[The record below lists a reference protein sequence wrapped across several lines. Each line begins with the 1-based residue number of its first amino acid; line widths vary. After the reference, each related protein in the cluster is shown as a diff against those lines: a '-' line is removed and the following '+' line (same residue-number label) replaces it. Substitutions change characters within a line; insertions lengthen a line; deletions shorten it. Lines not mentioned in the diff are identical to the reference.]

1 MEFLYELGLFAA
13 QTLLIVVA
21 IVAIILVIAGAA
33 GQKNKSPEEGYI
45 EVKSMNDRFDA
56 YTAAIRDLSETD
68 EASKLRAKHDKK
80 AAKAKA
86 KAEKARLKGAE
97 RKGAEKDA
105 VQSIDIGSERPRT
118 FVLDFEGDV
127 MASQVDALREE
138 ISAILPNVQEGD
150 EVVLRLESPGG
161 VVHGYGLAA
170 SQLSRIKD
178 AGVTLVIAV
187 DKVAASGGYMMACVG
202 DRILAA
208 PFAILGSIG
217 VVAQL
222 PNFHRLLKKNDVD
235 FEQFTAGEYKRTV
248 TMFGEN
254 TDKGRRKFENELEET
269 HGLFKQF
276 VAANRPAVDVNKV
289 ATGEVWYG
297 TQALEEGLIDAIS
310 TSDSYLQAQTGERD
324 LFEVH
329 YRRKQKLAERMGFA
343 AELTFD
349 RLITRAWQ
357 KLTESRYF

>member
-21 IVAIILVIAGAA
+21 VVAIVLVIAGVA
-33 GQKNKSPEEGYI
+33 GQKNRSPDEGYI
-45 EVKSMNDRFDA
+45 EVKSVNDRFDV
-56 YTAAIRDLSETD
+56 YTGAIRDLAETE
-68 EASKLRAKHDKK
+68 EASKLREKHQKK
-80 AAKAKA
+80 SAKAKA
-86 KAEKARLKGAE
+86 KAEKARLKAAKKE
-97 RKGAEKDA
+97 ATDS
-105 VQSIDIGSERPRT
+105 VTLVSERPRT

-178 AGVTLVIAV
+178 AGVTLIIAV

-276 VAANRPAVDVNKV
+276 VSANRPAVNVDKV

-297 TQALEEGLIDAIS
+297 SQALSEGLIDAIS
-310 TSDSYLQAQTGERD
+310 TSDSYLQSQAVDRD
-324 LFEVH
+324 VFEVR

-343 AELTFD
+343 AELMVD
-349 RLITRAWQ
+349 RFLLKAWQ
-357 KLTESRYF
+357 RLTESRYL

>member
-13 QTLLIVVA
+13 QTLLIVLAV
-21 IVAIILVIAGAA
+21 IAIILVIAFAA
-33 GQKNKSPEEGYI
+33 GQKNKNPDDGYI
-45 EVKSMNDRFDA
+45 EVKSINDRFDA
-56 YTAAIRDLSETD
+56 YTAAIRDLAETD
-68 EASKLRAKHDKK
+68 EAAKLRAKQDKK
-80 AAKAKA
+80 SAKAKA
-86 KAEKARLKGAE
+86 KAEKARLKT
-97 RKGAEKDA
+97 AEKESGEDPK
-105 VQSIDIGSERPRT
+105 IPSERPRT

-138 ISAILPNVQEGD
+138 ISAILPNAQRGD
-150 EVVLRLESPGG
+150 EVVIRLESPGG

-170 SQLSRIKD
+170 SQLSRVKD
-178 AGVTLVIAV
+178 AGVALVIAV

-276 VAANRPAVDVNKV
+276 VATNRPSVDVDKV

-297 TQALEEGLIDAIS
+297 SQALDEGLIDSIS
-310 TSDSYLQAQTGERD
+310 TSDSYLQSQASERD
-324 LFEVH
+324 LFEVR
-329 YRRKQKLAERMGFA
+329 YRRKQKLAERIGFA
-343 AELTFD
+343 ADLTLD
-349 RLITRAWQ
+349 RILNRAWRR
-357 KLTESRYF
+357 LAESRYLR

>member
-13 QTLLIVVA
+13 QTLLIVIA
-21 IVAIILVIAGAA
+21 IVAVILVLAGAA
-33 GQKNKSPEEGYI
+33 GQKGKSPDEGYI
-45 EVKSMNDRFDA
+45 EVKSINDRFEL

-80 AAKAKA
+80 SAKAKA
-86 KAEKARLKGAE
+86 KAEKTRLKASSKE
-97 RKGAEKDA
+97 SLE
-105 VQSIDIGSERPRT
+105 SLDIASERPRT

-138 ISAILPNVQEGD
+138 ISAILPNAQRGD
-150 EVVLRLESPGG
+150 EVVVRLESPGG

-170 SQLSRIKD
+170 SQLSRVKD

-202 DRILAA
+202 NRILAA

-254 TDKGRRKFENELEET
+254 TDKGRRKFEHELEET

-276 VAANRPAVDVNKV
+276 VASNRPSVDVDKV

-297 TQALEEGLIDAIS
+297 SQALDEALIDAIS
-310 TSDSYLQAQTGERD
+310 TSDSYLQSQTQERD

-329 YRRKQKLAERMGFA
+329 YRRKQTLAERMGFA
-343 AELTFD
+343 AELTID
-349 RLITRAWQ
+349 RFMSRAW
-357 KLTESRYF
+357 KRLTESRYL

>member
-21 IVAIILVIAGAA
+21 VVAIILVVAGAA
-33 GQKNKSPEEGYI
+33 GQKNKSPDEGYI
-45 EVKSMNDRFDA
+45 EVKSINDRFDA

-80 AAKAKA
+80 SAKAKA
-86 KAEKARLKGAE
+86 KAEKARLKML
-97 RKGAEKDA
+97 KDA
-105 VQSIDIGSERPRT
+105 AESIDIASERPRT

-161 VVHGYGLAA
+161 SARVW
-170 SQLSRIKD
+170 LS
-178 AGVTLVIAV
+178 GESVITHQRRGRYAC
-187 DKVAASGGYMMACVG
+187 DRCGQSGGQWRIHDGCVG

-276 VAANRPAVDVNKV
+276 VATNRPAVDVDKV

-297 TQALEEGLIDAIS
+297 SQALDEGLIDAVS

-324 LFEVH
+324 LYEVH
-329 YRRKQKLAERMGFA
+329 YRRKQKFAERMGFA
-343 AELTFD
+343 AELTVD
-349 RLITRAWQ
+349 RLITRVWQ
-357 KLTESRYF
+357 RLTESRYF

>member
-13 QTLLIVVA
+13 QTLLIVIA
-21 IVAIILVIAGAA
+21 IVAIILVLAGAA
-33 GQKNKSPEEGYI
+33 GQKGKSPEEGYI
-45 EVKSMNDRFDA
+45 EVKSINDRFEL

-68 EASKLRAKHDKK
+68 EASKLRAKYDKK
-80 AAKAKA
+80 SAKAKA
-86 KAEKARLKGAE
+86 KAEKTRLKASN
-97 RKGAEKDA
+97 KD
-105 VQSIDIGSERPRT
+105 SLEGLDIASERPRT

-127 MASQVDALREE
+127 IASQVDALREE
-138 ISAILPNVQEGD
+138 ISAILPNAQEGD
-150 EVVLRLESPGG
+150 EVVVRLESPGG

-170 SQLSRIKD
+170 SQLSRVRD

-202 DRILAA
+202 NRILAA

-254 TDKGRRKFENELEET
+254 TDKGRRKFEHELEET

-276 VAANRPAVDVNKV
+276 VASNRPSVDVDRV

-297 TQALEEGLIDAIS
+297 SQALDEGLIDAIS
-310 TSDSYLQAQTGERD
+310 TSDSYLQSQTQERD

-329 YRRKQKLAERMGFA
+329 YRRKQTFAERMGFA
-343 AELTFD
+343 AELTID
-349 RLITRAWQ
+349 RFLSRAW
-357 KLTESRYF
+357 KRFTDSRYL

>member
-21 IVAIILVIAGAA
+21 VAAIILVIAGAA
-33 GQKNKSPEEGYI
+33 GQKNKSPDEGYI
-45 EVKSMNDRFDA
+45 EVKSINDRFDA

-80 AAKAKA
+80 SAKAKA

-97 RKGAEKDA
+97 KDAEKGVAD
-105 VQSIDIGSERPRT
+105 SIDIASERPRT

-138 ISAILPNVQEGD
+138 ISAILPNIQEGD

-276 VAANRPAVDVNKV
+276 VAANRPAIDVDKV

-297 TQALEEGLIDAIS
+297 SQALDEGLIDAIS

-324 LFEVH
+324 LYEVH
-329 YRRKQKLAERMGFA
+329 YRRKQKFAERMGFA
-343 AELTFD
+343 AELTVD
-349 RLITRAWQ
+349 RLITRVWQ
-357 KLTESRYF
+357 RLTESRYF

>member
-1 MEFLYELGLFAA
+1 MRRA
-13 QTLLIVVA
+13 
-21 IVAIILVIAGAA
+21 
-33 GQKNKSPEEGYI
+33 KNKSPDEGYI
-45 EVKSMNDRFDA
+45 EVKSINDRFDA

-80 AAKAKA
+80 FAKTRA
-86 KAEKARLKGAE
+86 KAEKARLKD
-97 RKGAEKDA
+97 AEKDA
-105 VQSIDIGSERPRT
+105 AESIDIASERPRT

-138 ISAILPNVQEGD
+138 ISAILPNIQEGD

-254 TDKGRRKFENELEET
+254 TIRAVVSLRTNWK
-269 HGLFKQF
+269 
-276 VAANRPAVDVNKV
+276 RP
-289 ATGEVWYG
+289 TGFSNSLW
-297 TQALEEGLIDAIS
+297 Q
-310 TSDSYLQAQTGERD
+310 
-324 LFEVH
+324 
-329 YRRKQKLAERMGFA
+329 
-343 AELTFD
+343 LTD
-349 RLITRAWQ
+349 PRCM
-357 KLTESRYF
+357 

>member
-1 MEFLYELGLFAA
+1 LYELGLFAA

-21 IVAIILVIAGAA
+21 ILAVVLVIAGAA
-33 GQKNKSPEEGYI
+33 GQKSKSPDEGYI
-45 EVKSMNDRFDA
+45 EVKSINDRFDA

-68 EASKLRAKHDKK
+68 EASKLRVKYDRKS
-80 AAKAKA
+80 AKAKA
-86 KAEKARLKGAE
+86 KAEKARLKAT
-97 RKGAEKDA
+97 EKDA
-105 VQSIDIGSERPRT
+105 KDAKDNIAITSERPRT

-150 EVVLRLESPGG
+150 EVLLRLESPGG

-208 PFAILGSIG
+208 PFAIIGSIG

-269 HGLFKQF
+269 HGLFKRF
-276 VAANRPAVDVNKV
+276 VAANRPAVDVDQV

-297 TQALEEGLIDAIS
+297 SQALEEGLIDVIS
-310 TSDSYLQAQTGERD
+310 TSDSYLQSQTDERD
-324 LFEVH
+324 LYEVH
-329 YRRKQKLAERMGFA
+329 YRRKQKFAERMGFA
-343 AELTFD
+343 AELTVD

-357 KLTESRYF
+357 RLTESRYF

>member
-33 GQKNKSPEEGYI
+33 GQRNKSPDEGYI
-45 EVKSMNDRFDA
+45 EVKSINDRFDA

-80 AAKAKA
+80 SAKAKA
-86 KAEKARLKGAE
+86 KAEKARLKGANSDPE
-97 RKGAEKDA
+97 DN
-105 VQSIDIGSERPRT
+105 IDIASERPRT

-138 ISAILPNVQEGD
+138 ISAILPNIQEGD
-150 EVVLRLESPGG
+150 EVVLRLDSPGG

-276 VAANRPAVDVNKV
+276 VATNRPAVDVDKV

-297 TQALEEGLIDAIS
+297 SQALQEGLIDVIS
-310 TSDSYLQAQTGERD
+310 TSDSYLQSQTVERD

-329 YRRKQKLAERMGFA
+329 YRRKQKFAERMGFA

-357 KLTESRYF
+357 RLTESRFF

>member
-1 MEFLYELGLFAA
+1 
-13 QTLLIVVA
+13 
-21 IVAIILVIAGAA
+21 
-33 GQKNKSPEEGYI
+33 
-45 EVKSMNDRFDA
+45 
-56 YTAAIRDLSETD
+56 
-68 EASKLRAKHDKK
+68 
-80 AAKAKA
+80 
-86 KAEKARLKGAE
+86 
-97 RKGAEKDA
+97 
-105 VQSIDIGSERPRT
+105 
-118 FVLDFEGDV
+118 

-150 EVVLRLESPGG
+150 EVVIRLESPGG

-178 AGVTLVIAV
+178 AGVTLVVSV

-276 VAANRPAVDVNKV
+276 VATNRPAVDVDQV

-297 TQALEEGLIDAIS
+297 SQALNEGLIDAIS
-310 TSDSYLQAQTGERD
+310 TSDSYLQSQTEDRD

-329 YRRKQKLAERMGFA
+329 YRRKQKFAERMGFA
-343 AELTFD
+343 AEVTFD
-349 RLITRAWQ
+349 RLVTRLWQ
-357 KLTESRYF
+357 RLTESRYL

>member
-1 MEFLYELGLFAA
+1 LEFFYELGLFAA

-21 IVAIILVIAGAA
+21 IVAIIFVVAGAA
-33 GQKNKSPEEGYI
+33 GQKNKSPDEGFI
-45 EVKSMNDRFDA
+45 EVKSINDRFDA

-80 AAKAKA
+80 SAKAKA
-86 KAEKARLKGAE
+86 KAEKARLKDAD
-97 RKGAEKDA
+97 KDSSK
-105 VQSIDIGSERPRT
+105 SIDIVSDRPRT

-138 ISAILPNVQEGD
+138 ISAILPNIQEGD

-276 VAANRPAVDVNKV
+276 VATNRPAVDVDKV

-297 TQALEEGLIDAIS
+297 SQALDEGLIDAVS
-310 TSDSYLQAQTGERD
+310 TSDSYLQAQTSERD
-324 LFEVH
+324 LYEVH

>member
-21 IVAIILVIAGAA
+21 IVAIVLVVAGAA
-33 GQKNKSPEEGYI
+33 GQKNKSPDEGYI
-45 EVKSMNDRFDA
+45 EVKSINDRFDA

-80 AAKAKA
+80 SAKAKA

-97 RKGAEKDA
+97 KDAEKGVAD
-105 VQSIDIGSERPRT
+105 SIDIASERPRT

-138 ISAILPNVQEGD
+138 ISAILPNIQEGD

-276 VAANRPAVDVNKV
+276 VAANRPAIDVDKV

-297 TQALEEGLIDAIS
+297 SQALDEGLIDAIS

-324 LFEVH
+324 LYEVH
-329 YRRKQKLAERMGFA
+329 YRRKQKFAERMGFA
-343 AELTFD
+343 AELTVD
-349 RLITRAWQ
+349 RLITRVWQ
-357 KLTESRYF
+357 RLTESRYF

>member
-21 IVAIILVIAGAA
+21 VVAIVLVIAGVA
-33 GQKNKSPEEGYI
+33 GQKNRSPDEGYI
-45 EVKSMNDRFDA
+45 EVKSVNDRFDV
-56 YTAAIRDLSETD
+56 YTGAIRDLAETE
-68 EASKLRAKHDKK
+68 EASKLREKHQKK
-80 AAKAKA
+80 SAKAKA
-86 KAEKARLKGAE
+86 KAEKARLKAAKKE
-97 RKGAEKDA
+97 AKDS
-105 VQSIDIGSERPRT
+105 VTVVSERPRT

-276 VAANRPAVDVNKV
+276 VSANRPAVNVDKV

-297 TQALEEGLIDAIS
+297 SQALSEGLIDAIS
-310 TSDSYLQAQTGERD
+310 TSDSYLLSQAVDRD
-324 LFEVH
+324 VFEVR

-343 AELTFD
+343 AELMVD
-349 RLITRAWQ
+349 RFLLKAWQ
-357 KLTESRYF
+357 RLTESRYL

>member
-21 IVAIILVIAGAA
+21 IVAIVLVVAGAA
-33 GQKNKSPEEGYI
+33 GQKNKSPDEGYI
-45 EVKSMNDRFDA
+45 EVKSINDRFDA

-80 AAKAKA
+80 SAKAKA

-97 RKGAEKDA
+97 KDAEKGAAD
-105 VQSIDIGSERPRT
+105 SIDLASERPRT
-118 FVLDFEGDV
+118 FVLDFEGDG

-202 DRILAA
+202 DRVLAA

-276 VAANRPAVDVNKV
+276 VATNRPAVDVDKV

-297 TQALEEGLIDAIS
+297 SQALEEGLIDVIS

-324 LFEVH
+324 LYEVH
-329 YRRKQKLAERMGFA
+329 YRRKQKFAERMGFA

-349 RLITRAWQ
+349 RLITRVWQ
-357 KLTESRYF
+357 RLTESRYF

>member
-21 IVAIILVIAGAA
+21 VVAIVLVIAGVA
-33 GQKNKSPEEGYI
+33 GQKNRSPDEGYI
-45 EVKSMNDRFDA
+45 EVKSVNDRFDV
-56 YTAAIRDLSETD
+56 YTGAIRDLAETE
-68 EASKLRAKHDKK
+68 EASKLREKHQKK
-80 AAKAKA
+80 SAKAKA
-86 KAEKARLKGAE
+86 KAEKARLKAAKKE
-97 RKGAEKDA
+97 ATDS
-105 VQSIDIGSERPRT
+105 VTVVSERPRT

-178 AGVTLVIAV
+178 AGVTLIIAV

-276 VAANRPAVDVNKV
+276 VSANRPAVNVDKV

-297 TQALEEGLIDAIS
+297 SQALSEGLIDAIS
-310 TSDSYLQAQTGERD
+310 TSDSYLQSQAVDRD
-324 LFEVH
+324 VFEVR

-343 AELTFD
+343 AELMVD
-349 RLITRAWQ
+349 RFLLKAWQ
-357 KLTESRYF
+357 RLTESRYL

>member
-1 MEFLYELGLFAA
+1 LEFLYELGLFAA

-21 IVAIILVIAGAA
+21 VGAIVLLIAGAA
-33 GQKNKSPEEGYI
+33 GQKGKGPDEGYI
-45 EVKSMNDRFDA
+45 EVKSINDRFDA
-56 YTAAIRDLSETD
+56 YTAAIRDLSETP
-68 EASKLRAKHDKK
+68 EASQLRAKHDKK
-80 AAKAKA
+80 SAKSKV
-86 KAEKARLKGAE
+86 KAEKARLKAS
-97 RKGAEKDA
+97 AQASTDTLNLT
-105 VQSIDIGSERPRT
+105 SERPRT

-150 EVVLRLESPGG
+150 EVLIRLESPGG

-178 AGVTLVIAV
+178 AGVTLVVAV

-276 VAANRPAVDVNKV
+276 VATNRPAVNVDQV

-297 TQALEEGLIDAIS
+297 SQALNEGLIDAIS
-310 TSDSYLQAQTGERD
+310 TSDSYLQSQTEERD

-329 YRRKQKLAERMGFA
+329 YRRKQKFAERMGFA
-343 AELTFD
+343 AEVTFD
-349 RLITRAWQ
+349 RLVMRLWQ
-357 KLTESRYF
+357 RLTESRYL

>member
-21 IVAIILVIAGAA
+21 VVAIILVVAGAA
-33 GQKNKSPEEGYI
+33 GQKNKSPDEGFI
-45 EVKSMNDRFDA
+45 EVKSINDRFDA

-68 EASKLRAKHDKK
+68 EASKLRAKRDKK
-80 AAKAKA
+80 LAKAKA
-86 KAEKARLKGAE
+86 KAEKARLKD
-97 RKGAEKDA
+97 AEKD
-105 VQSIDIGSERPRT
+105 SSENIDIVSDRPRT

-248 TMFGEN
+248 TIFGEN

-276 VAANRPAVDVNKV
+276 VATNRPAVDVDKV

-297 TQALEEGLIDAIS
+297 SQALDEGLIDAVS

-324 LFEVH
+324 LYEVH
-329 YRRKQKLAERMGFA
+329 YRRKQKFAERMGFA
-343 AELTFD
+343 AELTVD
-349 RLITRAWQ
+349 RLITRVWQ
-357 KLTESRYF
+357 RLTESRYF

>member
-13 QTLLIVVA
+13 QTLLIVVT
-21 IVAIILVIAGAA
+21 IVAIVLVVAGAA
-33 GQKNKSPEEGYI
+33 GQKNKSPDEGYI

-80 AAKAKA
+80 SAKAKA

-97 RKGAEKDA
+97 KDAEKDA
-105 VQSIDIGSERPRT
+105 ADSIDIASERPRT

-138 ISAILPNVQEGD
+138 ISAILPNIQEGD

-276 VAANRPAVDVNKV
+276 VTTNRPAVDVDKV

-297 TQALEEGLIDAIS
+297 SQALEEGLIDAIS

-324 LFEVH
+324 LYEVH
-329 YRRKQKLAERMGFA
+329 YRRKQKFAERMGFA
-343 AELTFD
+343 AELTVD
-349 RLITRAWQ
+349 RLITKVWQ
-357 KLTESRYF
+357 RLTESRYF

>member
-21 IVAIILVIAGAA
+21 VVAIVLVIAGVA
-33 GQKNKSPEEGYI
+33 GQKNRSPDEGYI
-45 EVKSMNDRFDA
+45 EVKSVNDRFDV
-56 YTAAIRDLSETD
+56 YTGAIRDLAETE
-68 EASKLRAKHDKK
+68 EASKLREKHEKK
-80 AAKAKA
+80 SAKAKA
-86 KAEKARLKGAE
+86 KAEKARLKAAKKE
-97 RKGAEKDA
+97 ATDS
-105 VQSIDIGSERPRT
+105 VTVVSERPRT

-276 VAANRPAVDVNKV
+276 VSANRPSVDVGKV

-297 TQALEEGLIDAIS
+297 SQALSEGLIDAIS
-310 TSDSYLQAQTGERD
+310 TSDSYLLSQAVDRD
-324 LFEVH
+324 VFEVR

-343 AELTFD
+343 AELMVD
-349 RLITRAWQ
+349 RFLLKAWQ
-357 KLTESRYF
+357 RLTESRYL

>member
-21 IVAIILVIAGAA
+21 VVAIVLVIAGVA
-33 GQKNKSPEEGYI
+33 GQKNRSPDEGYI
-45 EVKSMNDRFDA
+45 EVKSVNDRFDV
-56 YTAAIRDLSETD
+56 YTGAIRDLAETE
-68 EASKLRAKHDKK
+68 EASKLREKHEKK
-80 AAKAKA
+80 SAKAKA
-86 KAEKARLKGAE
+86 KAEKARLKAAKKE
-97 RKGAEKDA
+97 ATDS
-105 VQSIDIGSERPRT
+105 VTVVSERPRT

-276 VAANRPAVDVNKV
+276 VSANRPAVNVDKV

-297 TQALEEGLIDAIS
+297 SQALSEGLIDAIS
-310 TSDSYLQAQTGERD
+310 TSDSYLQSQAADRD
-324 LFEVH
+324 VFEVH

-343 AELTFD
+343 AELMVD
-349 RLITRAWQ
+349 RFLLKAWQ
-357 KLTESRYF
+357 RLTESRYL

>member
-21 IVAIILVIAGAA
+21 IVAIVLVIAGAA
-33 GQKNKSPEEGYI
+33 GQKSKSPDEGYI
-45 EVKSMNDRFDA
+45 EVKSINDRFDA

-68 EASKLRAKHDKK
+68 EASKLRAKHEKK
-80 AAKAKA
+80 SAKAEA
-86 KAEKARLKGAE
+86 KAEKARLKAT
-97 RKGAEKDA
+97 AKDA
-105 VQSIDIGSERPRT
+105 TENIAITSARPRT
-118 FVLDFEGDV
+118 YVLDFEGDV

-187 DKVAASGGYMMACVG
+187 DKVAASGGYMMACVA

-276 VAANRPAVDVNKV
+276 VAANRPTVDVDKV

-297 TQALEEGLIDAIS
+297 SQALEEGLIDVIS
-310 TSDSYLQAQTGERD
+310 TSDSYLQSQTGERD
-324 LFEVH
+324 LYEVH

-343 AELTFD
+343 AELTVD
-349 RLITRAWQ
+349 RLITRVWQ
-357 KLTESRYF
+357 RLTESRYF

>member
-13 QTLLIVVA
+13 QTLLIVIA
-21 IVAIILVIAGAA
+21 IVVIILVIVGAA
-33 GQKNKSPEEGYI
+33 GQKGKSPEEGYI
-45 EVKSMNDRFDA
+45 DVRSINDRFDT

-68 EASKLRAKHDKK
+68 EASKLRAKHEKK
-80 AAKAKA
+80 SIKAKA
-86 KAEKARLKGAE
+86 KAEKARLKTSE
-97 RKGAEKDA
+97 KESKDA
-105 VQSIDIGSERPRT
+105 LDIISDRPRT

-138 ISAILPNVQEGD
+138 ISAILPNAQKGD
-150 EVVLRLESPGG
+150 EIVVRLESPGG

-170 SQLSRIKD
+170 SQLARIKD
-178 AGVTLVIAV
+178 AGITLVIAV

-269 HGLFKQF
+269 HGLFKRF
-276 VAANRPAVDVNKV
+276 VATNRPSVDVDKV

-297 TQALEEGLIDAIS
+297 SQALDEGLIDLIS
-310 TSDSYLQAQTGERD
+310 TSDSYLQSQTEDRD
-324 LFEVH
+324 LLEVH
-329 YRRKQKLAERMGFA
+329 YRRKQKFAERMGFA
-343 AELTFD
+343 AELTVD
-349 RLITRAWQ
+349 RFITRLWQ
-357 KLTESRYF
+357 RLTESRYL